1 MSFLLESEGRR
12 WSSIFGWLKSCRPQ
26 VVECTCQSVPAIPV
40 QEPGGS
46 FFQQRNSDYW
56 AGVQRMHLED
66 PGDRVFLEG
75 KVKLL
80 LPGSDSGKGN
90 KKDHDQEDA

>member
-1 MSFLLESEGRR
+1 
-12 WSSIFGWLKSCRPQ
+12 
-26 VVECTCQSVPAIPV
+26 
-40 QEPGGS
+40 
-46 FFQQRNSDYW
+46 
-56 AGVQRMHLED
+56 MHLED

-90 KKDHDQEDA
+90 KKVRDQEDA